1 MKFRIIEEAWGI
13 NRKTGERKVRRT
25 AERIFT
31 PEAGQ
36 IIEFPLGRR
45 KKCETAIS
53 PQYDSSVYY
62 IIYLKA
68 GPL

>member
-36 IIEFPLGRR
+36 IIEISARQAEVRHCFGR
-45 KKCETAIS
+45 
-53 PQYDSSVYY
+53 
-62 IIYLKA
+62 
-68 GPL
+68 

>member
-25 AERIFT
+25 AERIFN

-36 IIEFPLGRR
+36 IIEFPLG
-45 KKCETAIS
+45 
-53 PQYDSSVYY
+53 SSVV
-62 IIYLKA
+62 L
-68 GPL
+68 LHRL